1 MLPGP
6 IPSTLSAHPC
16 VDFVNSRF
24 NEHTGAGTV
33 HDRLPL
39 EPWRRW
45 FLERWGFS
53 CSPALTAT
61 RERELRALREL
72 LRRLLETRRTPSL
85 REIAA
90 LNRYLSRGR
99 RSWRLVVEGRRCR
112 VVPRWQHDGWPAVMA
127 LVAASYAEL
136 LASGELRRVRVCAN
150 PDCSF
155 VFHDES
161 RNRSRRWCDVSM
173 CGNLVNVRRH
183 RQATRR

>member
-1 MLPGP
+1 
-6 IPSTLSAHPC
+6 

-24 NEHTGAGTV
+24 NEHTGSGTV

-53 CSPALTAT
+53 CSPVLTAT

-72 LRRLLETRRTPSL
+72 IRLLLEKRQAPSP

-90 LNRYLSRGR
+90 LNRYLSRGQ
-99 RSWRLVVEGRRCR
+99 RSWRIAPERGRYRM
-112 VVPRWQHDGWPAVMA
+112 VPHWQHDGWPAVMA
-127 LVAASYAEL
+127 FIAASYAEL
-136 LASGELRRVRVCAN
+136 LVSGELRRVRICAN

-155 VFHDES
+155 MFHDDS
-161 RNRSRRWCDVSM
+161 RNRSRRWCDVSI
-173 CGNLVNVRRH
+173 CGNLMKVRRH
-183 RQATRR
+183 RRATR